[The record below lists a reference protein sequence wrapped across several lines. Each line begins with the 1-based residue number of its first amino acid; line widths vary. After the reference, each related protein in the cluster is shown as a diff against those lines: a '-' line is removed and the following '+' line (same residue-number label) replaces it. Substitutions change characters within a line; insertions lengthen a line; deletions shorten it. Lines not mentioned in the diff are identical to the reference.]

1 MTHVKADGG
10 FISLLTQ
17 IHKTVNRRTSEELL
31 GMRFKPYMTLG
42 YVRDHAGTTQQE
54 LESNLFMDANSVVLI
69 LNELEAAQLSVRRR
83 DPNDRRR
90 HIVEITAAG
99 RRALERA
106 DKAREGL
113 EDEVLGPLSAEERKI
128 LRRLLERVLEGL
140 YTEARA

>member
-1 MTHVKADGG
+1 MKVKTDGG
-10 FISLLTQ
+10 FVSLLTQ
-17 IHKTVNRRTSEELL
+17 IHKALNRRTGEELL

-42 YVRDHAGTTQQE
+42 YIRDHPGISQQE
-54 LESNLFMDANSVVLI
+54 LESALFMDANSVVLI
-69 LNELEAAQLSVRRR
+69 LNELEAAQFSVRKR

-106 DKAREGL
+106 DKARDGL
-113 EDEVLGPLSAEERKI
+113 EDEVLGPLSAEERRT

-140 YTEARA
+140 FSEAKV